1 MQKEQQE
8 QQERKEALAANLAGV
23 RGEIARA
30 ARAAGRDPEG
40 IALLPVTKFHPASDV
55 ALLAELGV
63 TDVGENREQ
72 EARAKAEELPRVRF
86 HMIGQVQT
94 KKANAVARWA
104 ASVHSVDSPR
114 LVAALDRGAG
124 RARERG
130 ERPGPLPCFV
140 QWSADGD
147 PHRGGAGDVAP
158 LCELIVQAEHLRL
171 DGIMCVPPVGGDP
184 AEVFARAH
192 EIRAEQERRWGRGL
206 RLSAGMSSDM
216 SEAIAAGTDIVRVG
230 TGIMGARPLA

>member
-1 MQKEQQE
+1 MTRRET
-8 QQERKEALAANLAGV
+8 LSANLARV
-23 RGEIARA
+23 REQIAHA
-30 ARAAGRDPEG
+30 ARVAGRDPGE
-40 IALLPVTKFHPASDV
+40 ISLLPVTKFHPASDV

-72 EARAKAEELPRVRF
+72 EARAKAEELPHVRF

-104 ASVHSVDSPR
+104 ASIHSVDSPR

-124 RARERG
+124 RARARG

-147 PHRGGAGDVAP
+147 SRRGGASDVAP
-158 LCELIVQAEHLRL
+158 LCALIVEAEHLSL
-171 DGIMCVPPVGGDP
+171 EGIMCVPPVGGDP

-192 EIRAEQERRWGRGL
+192 EIRAAQEKRWGRGL